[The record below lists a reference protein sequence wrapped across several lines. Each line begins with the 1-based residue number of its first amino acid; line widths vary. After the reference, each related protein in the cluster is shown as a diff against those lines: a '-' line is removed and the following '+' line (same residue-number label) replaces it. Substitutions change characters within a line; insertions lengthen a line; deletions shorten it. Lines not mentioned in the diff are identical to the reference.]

1 MIKYK
6 MDLRNPVKSWN
17 YVGESTPRVSES
29 TPEVSESTPR
39 VSESTPSGFTV
50 LCVLWYIAESTPE
63 YRESSPSEQD
73 STNNQNEKF
82 LSRLHLSG
90 SHLPSLG
97 VISNIVES
105 SPSGHHRSWKSAVY
119 YVELSPLSAES
130 SPKSG
135 SRLLKNWSRLQ
146 KSKIKL

>member
-6 MDLRNPVKSWN
+6 MDLRNPVKRLKLCRRVDS
-17 YVGESTPRVSES
+17 RVSES
-29 TPEVSESTPR
+29 TPKVSESTPR
-39 VSESTPSGFTV
+39 VSESTPSGFTA
-50 LCVLWYIAESTPE
+50 LCVLWYTAESTPE
-63 YRESSPSEQD
+63 THESSPSEQD

-90 SHLPSLG
+90 SRLPSLG
-97 VISNIVES
+97 VVSNIAES

-119 YVELSPLSAES
+119 YVESSPLSAES

>member
-6 MDLRNPVKSWN
+6 MDLRNPIKSWN
-17 YVGESTPRVSES
+17 YVEESTPRVSES

-73 STNNQNEKF
+73 STNGQNEKF
-82 LSRLHLSG
+82 LSRLRLSA
-90 SHLPSLG
+90 SRLPSLG
-97 VISNIVES
+97 VVSNIAES
-105 SPSGHHRSWKSAVY
+105 SPSGHHRSWKPAVY
-119 YVELSPLSAES
+119 YVESSPLSAES

-146 KSKIKL
+146 KSEIKL

>member
-1 MIKYK
+1 
-6 MDLRNPVKSWN
+6 MDLRNPVKRLKLCRRVDS
-17 YVGESTPRVSES
+17 RVSES
-29 TPEVSESTPR
+29 TPKVSESTPR
-39 VSESTPSGFTV
+39 VSESTPSGFTE
-50 LCVLWYIAESTPE
+50 LCVLRYTAESTLKTL
-63 YRESSPSEQD
+63 ESSPSEQD
-73 STNNQNEKF
+73 SINNQNEKF

-90 SHLPSLG
+90 SCLPSLG
-97 VISNIVES
+97 VISNIAES

-119 YVELSPLSAES
+119 YVESSPLSAES

>member
-6 MDLRNPVKSWN
+6 MDLRNPVKRLKLCRRVDS
-17 YVGESTPRVSES
+17 RVSES

-39 VSESTPSGFTV
+39 VSESTPSGFTE
-50 LCVLWYIAESTPE
+50 LCVLRYTAESTLKTP
-63 YRESSPSEQD
+63 ESSPSEQD

-97 VISNIVES
+97 VVSNIAES
-105 SPSGHHRSWKSAVY
+105 SPSGHHRS
-119 YVELSPLSAES
+119 
-130 SPKSG
+130 
-135 SRLLKNWSRLQ
+135 
-146 KSKIKL
+146 

>member
-6 MDLRNPVKSWN
+6 MDLRNPVKRLKLCLRADS
-17 YVGESTPRVSES
+17 RVSES

-39 VSESTPSGFTV
+39 VSESTPSGFTE
-50 LCVLWYIAESTPE
+50 LCVLRYIAESTLE
-63 YRESSPSEQD
+63 TLESSPSEQD

-90 SHLPSLG
+90 SRLPSLG

-105 SPSGHHRSWKSAVY
+105 SLSGHHRSWKSTVY
-119 YVELSPLSAES
+119 YAESSPLSAES

-135 SRLLKNWSRLQ
+135 SHLLKN
-146 KSKIKL
+146 

>member
-6 MDLRNPVKSWN
+6 MDLRNPVKRLKLWWRVDS
-17 YVGESTPRVSES
+17 RVSES

-50 LCVLWYIAESTPE
+50 LCVLWYTTESTLE
-63 YRESSPSEQD
+63 TRESSPSEQD

-90 SHLPSLG
+90 SRLPSLG
-97 VISNIVES
+97 VVSNITESSPLGHHRNWKSKIYYVES
-105 SPSGHHRSWKSAVY
+105 SS
-119 YVELSPLSAES
+119 LSAES
-130 SPKSG
+130 SPKTG
-135 SRLLKNWSRLQ
+135 SRLLKNWSHLQ
-146 KSKIKL
+146 MPERKL

>member
-1 MIKYK
+1 MIKYM
-6 MDLRNPVKSWN
+6 MDLRNPVKRLKLCWRVDS
-17 YVGESTPRVSES
+17 RVSES

-39 VSESTPSGFTV
+39 VSESTLSGFTA
-50 LCVLWYIAESTPE
+50 LCILWYTAESTPE
-63 YRESSPSEQD
+63 TRESSPSEQD

-82 LSRLHLSG
+82 LSWLHLSG
-90 SHLPSLG
+90 SCLPSLG
-97 VISNIVES
+97 VISNIAES

-119 YVELSPLSAES
+119 YVESSPLSAES

-135 SRLLKNWSRLQ
+135 SRLLKNWSDLQ